1 MGLRYDDCVT
11 RTPVQAA
18 SPEASPDA
26 ILRAGRHVLDAEAA
40 AITQIT
46 LGDAFVEAVSL
57 VADLRGRLIVCGI
70 GKSGLIGAKLAATFS
85 STGTP
90 ASFLHATEAMHGD
103 LGCFAPGDAALL
115 LSYSGRTAEV
125 LRVAEAVAAMPLP
138 IITLTGGGANP
149 LVKAATVSLEIGEV
163 QEAGPLESAPTA
175 SAAATLA
182 LGDALAL
189 SVSHRRGFDQ
199 AAFHRLHPEGRLGRE
214 LMPVTQA
221 MRFRAHHNLPLVPV
235 THTLGQAYNLAR
247 DIEQASGVRRAGALV
262 VVDGDGRLA
271 GIFTDADLRRLVFT
285 HRGDDP
291 AALPMHRVMTAN
303 PTVLHEWD
311 RVRDALKITRDRR
324 IDEIPVVDSDA
335 RPLGLLD
342 VQDLVALQLIDEG

>member
-1 MGLRYDDCVT
+1 MSSTPT
-11 RTPVQAA
+11 RPAPVA
-18 SPEASPDA
+18 SSNSTLE
-26 ILRAGRHVLDAEAA
+26 AGRHVLDAEAA
-40 AITQIT
+40 AIAQIE

-57 VADLRGRLIVCGI
+57 VTDLRGRLMVCGI

-138 IITLTGGGANP
+138 RITITQNATNP
-149 LVKAATVSLEIGEV
+149 LAKAATVSLELGDV
-163 QEAGPLESAPTA
+163 REAGPLEAAPTA

-189 SVSHRRGFDQ
+189 AVSHRRGFDQ

-235 THTLGQAYNLAR
+235 THTLGQAYDLAR
-247 DIEQASGVRRAGALV
+247 DIEQTSGVRRAGALV

-285 HRGDDP
+285 RPGEDP
-291 AALPMHRVMTAN
+291 AGLPMDRVMTAD
-303 PTVLHEWD
+303 PTVLHDGD

-324 IDEIPVVDSDA
+324 IDEIPVVDQDR

-342 VQDLVALQLIDEG
+342 VQDLVALQLFDEG